1 VSGPSNRRAASA
13 DVGPAVRRTLHTLK
27 AEIAARM
34 WPEIADPTDA
44 QRAAMPHAIDCERPT
59 AEDLRQAFAAELH
72 ARKRWCREHC
82 AGVFCVKPIH
92 RLTLGPDVGR
102 RFRFSDQTDAAFFR
116 LAFC

>member
-1 VSGPSNRRAASA
+1 
-13 DVGPAVRRTLHTLK
+13 LHALK
-27 AEIAARM
+27 TDIATRM

-44 QRAAMPHAIDCERPT
+44 QRAVMPHTIDCEGLT
-59 AEDLRQAFAAELH
+59 ACDLRQAFAAELH

-82 AGVFCVKPIH
+82 AGVFCVEPI
-92 RLTLGPDVGR
+92 RPPTLGPDMGK